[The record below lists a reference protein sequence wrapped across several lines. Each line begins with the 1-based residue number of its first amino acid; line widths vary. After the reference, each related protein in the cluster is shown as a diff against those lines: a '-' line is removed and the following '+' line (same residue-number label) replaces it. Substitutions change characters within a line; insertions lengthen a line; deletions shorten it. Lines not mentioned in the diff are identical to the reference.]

1 MGFGNDDDAQGVN
14 ETQRKRRRQYRGLSP
29 PPSAP
34 VEMTTV
40 AGSSKWNQRRV

>member
-1 MGFGNDDDAQGVN
+1 MGFGNGDDDAQGVN
-14 ETQRKRRRQYRGLSP
+14 ETQRKRRRQIQGLAT

-40 AGSSKWNQRRV
+40 AGSSK